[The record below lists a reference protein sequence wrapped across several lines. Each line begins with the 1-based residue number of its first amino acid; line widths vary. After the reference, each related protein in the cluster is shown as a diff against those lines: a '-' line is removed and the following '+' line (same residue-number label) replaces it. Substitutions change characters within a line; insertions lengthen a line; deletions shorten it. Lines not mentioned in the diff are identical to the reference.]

1 LVWFDRRG
9 EIAMHEDDEHT
20 RGAGEGEAG
29 EGDVSNSKASKGH
42 TSKGQASERRAEET
56 GAAKR
61 DTAAR
66 ARAPRPRIKAAPD
79 PRMSRSLEYGVAIL
93 ESFSRD
99 HQELGIAALSDI
111 VGISRSTTH
120 RYATTLVALGYLEQD
135 TKRKYR
141 LSTRAA
147 GPGSAAIAA
156 VRQQVH
162 ARAVLEELRVH
173 TRHTVSMGVLE
184 NGRVIYVYRLFAH
197 RLGQHAIDA
206 DLGVGASVPAH
217 CTALGKVLLASLS
230 DAERREALAGIQ
242 LTRHGPHTITD
253 MRALVAELDRISPR
267 GTVVSDE
274 EMVEGSRSIAM
285 LVARPIGE
293 HPLAIDVT
301 VPSATHTVEQLVKR
315 VAPHLERAARLISGE

>member
-1 LVWFDRRG
+1 
-9 EIAMHEDDEHT
+9 MHENDEHT
-20 RGAGEGEAG
+20 RGASEDVAG
-29 EGDVSNSKASKGH
+29 KGDVGNSKASKGH
-42 TSKGQASERRAEET
+42 ASEHRAGET
-56 GAAKR
+56 RAAKL

-66 ARAPRPRIKAAPD
+66 AGASQPRIRAAPD

-99 HQELGIAALSDI
+99 RQELGIAALADI

-162 ARAVLEELRVH
+162 ARGVLEELRAQ
-173 TRHTVSMGVLE
+173 TGHTVSMGVLE

-197 RLGQHAIDA
+197 GPGQHEIDA
-206 DLGVGASVPAH
+206 DLGVGASVPVH

-230 DAERREALAGIQ
+230 DAERREALADIQ
-242 LTRHGPHTITD
+242 LTHHGPRTITD

-267 GTVVSDE
+267 GTVVCDE
-274 EMVEGSRSIAM
+274 ELVEGARSIAM

-301 VPSATHTVEQLVKR
+301 APSATHTVEQLVKQ
-315 VAPHLERAARLISGE
+315 VGPHLKRVVGLISGE

>member
-1 LVWFDRRG
+1 
-9 EIAMHEDDEHT
+9 MHEDDEHT
-20 RGAGEGEAG
+20 RGAGESEAG
-29 EGDVSNSKASKGH
+29 NGDVSNSKASNSH
-42 TSKGQASERRAEET
+42 ASEHHAEGT

-61 DTAAR
+61 DTTAR
-66 ARAPRPRIKAAPD
+66 AGAPRPRIKAAPD

-99 HQELGIAALSDI
+99 RQELGIAALSDI

-135 TKRKYR
+135 SKRKYR
-141 LSTRAA
+141 LSMRAA

-162 ARAVLEELRVH
+162 ARTVLEELRAH
-173 TRHTVSMGVLE
+173 TGHTASMGVLE

-197 RLGQHAIDA
+197 RPGQHAIDA

-230 DAERREALAGIQ
+230 DAERREALAGIP

-253 MRALVAELDRISPR
+253 KRALVAELDRISPR
-267 GTVVSDE
+267 GMVVSDE
-274 EMVEGSRSIAM
+274 EMIKGSRSIAM

-293 HPLAIDVT
+293 YPLAIDVT
-301 VPSATHTVEQLVKR
+301 APSATHTVEQLVKR
-315 VAPHLERAARLISGE
+315 VGPHLKRAARLISGE